1 MAHTRQ
7 DKEKLLNRVRR
18 IRGQLNAVEASL
30 EEEAECSAVLQT
42 LAACRGAID
51 GLLFEIMQGH
61 IRSHV
66 VDPTRKPSAE
76 QAAAV
81 EELISVLRT
90 YLK

>member
-30 EEEAECSAVLQT
+30 EEEVECSAVLQT

-51 GLLFEIMQGH
+51 GLLFEIIQGH
-61 IRSHV
+61 IRNHV
-66 VDPTRKPSAE
+66 VDPTRKPSVD
-76 QAAAV
+76 QATAV

>member
-7 DKEKLLNRVRR
+7 EKEKLVNRVRR

-30 EEEAECSAVLQT
+30 EEDADCSVVLQT
-42 LAACRGAID
+42 LAATRGAMD
-51 GLLFEIMQGH
+51 GLLFEIIQGH

-66 VDPTRKPSAE
+66 VDPDRKSTAR

-81 EELISVLRT
+81 EELIDVLRV